1 MNLKRNNWTNEEVSE
16 IVRAF
21 GPGAM
26 IGKTD
31 DEGLHTPL
39 DDEHRHFNTGYE
51 AAVEDI
57 LNRFGDFTMNPELS
71 GALAYDTETKTTVH
85 VGPPLPR

>member
-1 MNLKRNNWTNEEVSE
+1 MKLKRNHWTNEEVSE

-51 AAVEDI
+51 AAIEAI
-57 LNRFGDFTMNPELS
+57 INRFGDFSMSQENS

-85 VGPPLPR
+85 IGPALPR